1 MTDELT
7 LMLDHITLSV
17 GDLGKAKAFYRA
29 ALAPLG
35 MEMVGEVTA
44 EQSGS
49 VAFAGFGI
57 GRKGQLWIAEKGR
70 QTPETHIC
78 FRAKDRSDVR
88 AFHAAGLAAGGSDNG
103 PPGVREIY
111 HPAYYAAFITDPEGH
126 NIEAVCFE
134 PEAANGDEDA
144 AGGERQH
151 G

>member
-7 LMLDHITLSV
+7 LMLDHVTLSV
-17 GDLGKAKAFYRA
+17 TDLDRAKVFYGS

-35 MEMVGEVTA
+35 IEMVGEVTA

-57 GRKGQLWIAEKGR
+57 GRKGQLWLAEKGR

-78 FRAKDRSDVR
+78 FRAPTREGVR
-88 AFHAAGLAAGGSDNG
+88 AFHAAGLSAGGTDNG
-103 PPGVREIY
+103 PPGVREVY
-111 HPAYYAAFITDPEGH
+111 HPAYYAAFVTDPEGH

-134 PEAANGDEDA
+134 PEVADD
-144 AGGERQH
+144 
-151 G
+151 

>member
-17 GDLGKAKAFYRA
+17 DDLGRAKAFYQA

-35 MEMVGEVTA
+35 ITVVGEVSA

-78 FRAKDRSDVR
+78 FRAKDRRDVR
-88 AFHAAGLAAGGSDNG
+88 AFHAAGLAAGGTDNG

-111 HPAYYAAFITDPEGH
+111 HPAYYAAFVTDPEGH

-134 PEAANGDEDA
+134 PEAVDGEQGV
-144 AGGERQH
+144 AGGEGQH